1 MRRLYTMV
9 FAVLLGALT
18 TGCIETHML
27 ITVEKDGSGTVQ
39 ERVVMNNMVVGMMQG
54 MAKSMGGED
63 VETEGT
69 DELFSR
75 EKVLK
80 QAAEMG
86 EGVELVSYEE
96 VEEAGGTGYVAVF
109 SYEDINTLR
118 VKQDPGESMPTMPGE
133 AEEEESME
141 EDENGHIFFAFEPG
155 SPARLTITP
164 PEMDE
169 EDEEEEEME
178 IEVEVEEEEGD
189 AENQMELGGMEQMA
203 QFMRGMH
210 VSMAVHVRGNILKT
224 NAQFVEG
231 SKITIMDIDF
241 DKLIDDPEKLKE
253 LEAAED
259 KGPAA
264 VQNILKDIPGMKI
277 DVGEDIF
284 VTFE

>member
-1 MRRLYTMV
+1 MKRIYTV
-9 FAVLLGALT
+9 FFSVLLGVLT

-39 ERVVMNNMVVGMMQG
+39 ERVVMNNMVVGIMQG

-63 VETEGT
+63 VENEAP
-69 DELFSR
+69 DQLFSR
-75 EKVLK
+75 EKALD

-96 VEEAGGTGYVAVF
+96 VSDASGTGYVAVF
-109 SYEDINTLR
+109 SFTDINTLR

-133 AEEEESME
+133 AEEAEPVEGEENE
-141 EDENGHIFFAFEPG
+141 HIFFAFEPG

-164 PEMDE
+164 PET
-169 EDEEEEEME
+169 DEEEEEE
-178 IEVEVEEEEGD
+178 IETEVEVEEEAED
-189 AENQMELGGMEQMA
+189 AENQIQLGGFEQMA

-210 VSMAVHVRGNILKT
+210 VSMVVQVRGDIVET
-224 NAQFVEG
+224 NAQFVDG
-231 SKITIMDIDF
+231 PKITIMDIDF

-253 LEAAED
+253 LEAAEE

-264 VQNILKDIPGMKI
+264 VQNILKDIPGMKV
-277 DVGEDIF
+277 DVSEDIF
-284 VTFE
+284 VTFN

>member
-1 MRRLYTMV
+1 MKRVYTV
-9 FAVLLGALT
+9 FFAVLLGVLT
-18 TGCIETHML
+18 SGCIETHML

-54 MAKSMGGED
+54 MANSMGGED
-63 VETEGT
+63 TETEAP

-75 EKVLK
+75 EDVLE

-86 EGVELVSYEE
+86 EGVELVSFEE
-96 VEEAGGTGYVAVF
+96 VKEAAGTGYVAVF
-109 SYEDINTLR
+109 SFDDINTLR

-133 AEEEESME
+133 SEEEEPMDE
-141 EDENGHIFFAFEPG
+141 EENEHIFFAFEPG

-164 PEMDE
+164 PDMKEG
-169 EDEEEEEME
+169 EEEEEVDM
-178 IEVEVEEEEGD
+178 EVEVEEEEGE
-189 AENQMELGGMEQMA
+189 AEGEIQLGGFEQMA

-210 VSMAVHVRGNILKT
+210 VSMVVHVRGDIVET
-224 NAQFVEG
+224 NAQYAEG

-253 LEAAED
+253 LEAAEN

-264 VQNILKDIPGMKI
+264 VQELLKDIPGMKV
-277 DVGEDIF
+277 DVSEDIF
-284 VTFE
+284 VTFN

>member
-1 MRRLYTMV
+1 MKRLYTV
-9 FAVLLGALT
+9 LFAALLGMLT

-63 VETEGT
+63 AETGT
-69 DELFSR
+69 SDELFSR
-75 EKVLK
+75 EDVLE

-86 EGVELVSYEE
+86 EGVELVSFEE
-96 VEEAGGTGYVAVF
+96 IEEAGGTGYVAVF
-109 SYEDINTLR
+109 SFDDINTLR

-133 AEEEESME
+133 AEEEEPME
-141 EDENGHIFFAFEPG
+141 EDESEHIFFAFEPG

-164 PEMDE
+164 PEME
-169 EDEEEEEME
+169 EQEDEEE
-178 IEVEVEEEEGD
+178 IELEVEEEEGD
-189 AENQMELGGMEQMA
+189 AENQVQLGGFEQMA

-210 VSMAVHVRGNILKT
+210 ISMVVHVRGSIVET
-224 NAQFVEG
+224 NAQYAED

-241 DKLIDDPEKLKE
+241 DKVIDNPEKLKE
-253 LEAAED
+253 LEAAEE

-264 VQNILKDIPGMKI
+264 TMDILRDIPGMKL
-277 DVGEDIF
+277 DLSEDIF
-284 VTFE
+284 VTFN